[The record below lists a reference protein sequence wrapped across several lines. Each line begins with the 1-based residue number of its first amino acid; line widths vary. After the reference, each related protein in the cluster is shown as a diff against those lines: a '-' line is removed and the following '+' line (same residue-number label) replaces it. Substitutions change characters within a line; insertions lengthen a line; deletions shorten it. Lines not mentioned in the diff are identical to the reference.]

1 MDEQK
6 KEETQ
11 KKATL
16 GQTAAVFLP
25 TATFATVG
33 IEAILHAPLPI
44 EIAGLVG
51 AYMVARKSPA
61 IYGELRKH
69 VPGLPEIGTKERKP
83 GEYTFM
89 DRMMGKHMHDGAIQG
104 TSEVDTEP
112 LRQIAQPTRANGNE
126 QDDIAF
132 DLDGEDDMP
141 SPHGRSDMFLFSE
154 ILRTG
159 FKPSLDRMFL
169 CRTDEGQDLYCT
181 VKEPYHVALAGNTG
195 GGKSSIMRML
205 MLQLCHLR
213 VRVLLLNPHYTRYD
227 LENGEDWTPFEP
239 YLVHPPMECRKYEVI
254 EHYLRAAAKDL
265 IPKRLEKRANSQPVG
280 KPYFIVV
287 DELPSI
293 VREVE
298 DAPDYMRIILEE
310 GRKVGVFLI
319 TAAQDFLVKTISPKA
334 GGGSIRECYR
344 TAYYVGGD
352 PTTAR
357 TLLDLQKGDVVPE
370 DELGKGTVMFRGVPS
385 KKASKVYVPY
395 VDNESL
401 YMLLGP
407 STYKATKQQVE
418 APEQELVRPEVTRD
432 SGHLRL
438 VSSEAVEDDY
448 HAKETERLPE
458 LAGQTTGGFSR
469 SLSPELQATYNA
481 FQPGM
486 SNRDLGRLLDKD
498 QSTVG
503 RHIRFLIDKGAISH
517 DRQRKLIG

>member
-6 KEETQ
+6 KDEIL
-11 KKATL
+11 KGKATL

-25 TATFATVG
+25 TATIATVG
-33 IEAILHAPLPI
+33 IEALLHAPLPI

-51 AYMVARKSPA
+51 AYVAARNSPA
-61 IYGELRKH
+61 IYRKLQEH
-69 VPGLPEIGTKERKP
+69 VPALPEMAAKERKP
-83 GEYTFM
+83 GEYTLT
-89 DRMMGKHMHDGAIQG
+89 DRLLGKHMRDGA
-104 TSEVDTEP
+104 TTVLPDAVTEP
-112 LRQIAQPTRANGNE
+112 LHQPIPRSKSNE
-126 QDDIAF
+126 DQDIAF

-141 SPHGRSDMFLFSE
+141 SPHGGSDMFLFSDV
-154 ILRTG
+154 LRAG
-159 FKPSLDRMFL
+159 FTPSLDRMFL
-169 CRTDEGQDLYCT
+169 ARTEQGQDLFCA

-280 KPYFIVV
+280 KPYFIVI

-298 DAPDYMRIILEE
+298 NAPDYMRVILEE

-319 TAAQDFLVKTISPKA
+319 SAAQDFLVKTISPKA

-344 TAYYVGGD
+344 TVYYVGGD

-357 TLLDLQKGDVVPE
+357 TLLDTQRGDVIPE

-385 KKASKVYVPY
+385 KKAAKVYVPY

-401 YMLLGP
+401 YMLLGK
-407 STYKATKQQVE
+407 STYTPAKQQPE
-418 APEQELVRPEVTRD
+418 APEQELARPDVARD

-458 LAGQTTGGFSR
+458 LAGQPTGRFSR
-469 SLSPELQATYNA
+469 SLSPELQKAYDAYQQGYTTSRTLAPVMNIGKTKA
-481 FQPGM
+481 AE
-486 SNRDLGRLLDKD
+486 
-498 QSTVG
+498 
-503 RHIRFLIDKGAISH
+503 LIGQLKA
-517 DRQRKLIG
+517 RKLVG